1 MMLQEGIKRLL
12 ADNSFFNPVQF
23 NPQEGCYIYGAGDL
37 GRLAIEYCEAC
48 NLPIIGLLDQNRCGV
63 LNSKQGKAY
72 KIEKPTA
79 VAASNKKIPVG
90 VAIITQPYEPI
101 RDHLYQCGWAH
112 VFPFC
117 SLASGYLNGHPLR
130 SGWVLG
136 EVTKEEVKSV
146 EWLCGNWSD
155 DHSHK
160 HYEAFIA
167 WHRSNRELDV
177 NPYTIKTD
185 GRYVIPEVL
194 NALSFRRKAFVDV
207 GSHHA
212 EAMIKFQKSGVIFNS
227 YHLFEPDGTSNAF
240 LNANYPE
247 FLPRGS
253 TITIANDVL
262 GKNKTRAPFQEGLGY
277 CSQLW
282 GESDKQRDVVTLDS
296 FRLSPD
302 FLKVHTEGSENAVLQ
317 GAKETVLRSRPCI
330 AYSVYHRRD
339 GFCND
344 IIKPMEIFPDYN
356 WFFRLHSYQGCGAF
370 VYAIPNKAC

>member
-1 MMLQEGIKRLL
+1 MLQEGIWKRLS
-12 ADNSFFNPVQF
+12 DNSFFTPLQSKPEDGF
-23 NPQEGCYIYGAGDL
+23 YIYGAGEL

-48 NLPIIGLLDQNRCGV
+48 NLPIIGVLDQFRSGM
-63 LNSKQGKAY
+63 LHSKNGKAY
-72 KIEKPTA
+72 RIESPTN
-79 VAASNKKIPVG
+79 VPVKNKKIPVA
-90 VAIITQPYEPI
+90 VAIVTQPFEPI
-101 RDHLYQCGWAH
+101 RGQLYHSGWSH
-112 VFPFC
+112 VFPFIT
-117 SLASGYLNGHPLR
+117 LASGCLKGHPLKN
-130 SGWVLG
+130 GWVLG
-136 EVTKEEVKSV
+136 EVTKEEVNNV
-146 EWLCGNWSD
+146 EWLCGKWAD
-155 DHSHK
+155 EHSHK

-167 WHRSNRELDV
+167 WHRNNYELDV
-177 NPYTIKTD
+177 APYTIRTD
-185 GRYVIPEVL
+185 GRYVIPEML
-194 NALSFRRKAFVDV
+194 KALSFPNRAFVDV

-227 YHLFEPDGTSNAF
+227 YYLFEPDGASNAF
-240 LNANYPE
+240 LHANYLE

-262 GKNKTRAPFQEGLGY
+262 GENKKRAPFKEGLGY

-302 FLKVHTEGSENAVLQ
+302 FLKIHTEGTESAILQ

-330 AYSVYHRRD
+330 VFSVYHQRD

-344 IIKPMEIFPDYN
+344 IIKPMELFPDYN